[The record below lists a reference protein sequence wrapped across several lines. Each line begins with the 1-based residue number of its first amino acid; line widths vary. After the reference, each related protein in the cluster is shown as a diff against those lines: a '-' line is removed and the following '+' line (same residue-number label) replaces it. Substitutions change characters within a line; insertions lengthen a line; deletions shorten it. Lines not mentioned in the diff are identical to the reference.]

1 MGVLTGYRS
10 PDYHSSYKENGSV
23 EYIEGLPFLVRELP
37 GGLKDAFSIYPFMS
51 RGSVPWSAIPSILR
65 EKNISR
71 EWVAT
76 TIVTD
81 PMELPPQVYDNS
93 VIEKF
98 RDHYIVDLQ
107 TWDLK
112 NCNKNTRKN
121 VRRLRGL
128 DLKLLTEIGNNNSFS
143 FHSLYQNTVEK
154 YNIEGLLNFS
164 KDQISSQIHTPGSVL
179 ISLLDIDSDYFDY
192 SLIGDPLGTQFF
204 YIIDDCAYWH
214 ISGYSP
220 ECARIAGSFLLID
233 GAIRVF
239 KHMGLSKLVLGSG
252 AGNQGLESFKKG
264 FATEVKNNYI
274 IKTVHDQDNYDTLAI
289 PGNSFF
295 PAYRTQI

>member
-10 PDYHSSYKENGSV
+10 PDYHRSYKENGSV
-23 EYIEGLPFLVRELP
+23 EYVEGLPFLVRELP

-51 RGSVPWSAIPSILR
+51 RGDIHWLTIHSILR
-65 EKNISR
+65 EKNVSK
-71 EWVAT
+71 EWVAS

-98 RDHYIVDLQ
+98 RDHFIVDLP

-128 DLKLLTEIGNNNSFS
+128 DLELLTEIGNNNSFS
-143 FHSLYQNTVEK
+143 FHSLYQNTVQK

-164 KDQISSQIHTPGSVL
+164 ENQISSQIHTPGSVL
-179 ISLLDIDSDYFDY
+179 ISLLDYD
-192 SLIGDPLGTQFF
+192 LLGDPLGTQFF

-220 ECARIAGSFLLID
+220 ECSRIAGSFLLID
-233 GAIRVF
+233 EAIRVF
-239 KHMGLSKLVLGSG
+239 KHMGLPKLVLGSG

-274 IKTVHDQDNYDTLAI
+274 IKTVHDQDNYDKLAI